1 MWFQNRRTKHK
12 RVQPGEEG
20 ADNPDGVTCSE
31 DEEDGEEGEE
41 EEEEYVDVDSP
52 NSDASCSSFYRKQ
65 GNHEPSDGCDVT
77 YDVTDANFAVS
88 SSGTISS
95 RDLNRHVTGTIAG
108 TD

>member
-1 MWFQNRRTKHK
+1 M
-12 RVQPGEEG
+12 
-20 ADNPDGVTCSE
+20 TCSE
-31 DEEDGEEGEE
+31 NEEDGEEGE

-65 GNHEPSDGCDVT
+65 DNHEPSDGCDVT